1 LEIFEIIA
9 QLRTVKGKGASRRL
23 RRDGVVPAIVY
34 GAGKEPVSL
43 SLSQNEVLKH
53 LEQEAFYSHILT
65 VNIDGNSEKVIL
77 KDVQRHPYR
86 HLILH
91 MDLQRVSETEKL
103 TMRVPLHFIN
113 AEECVGVKQGGGVIS
128 HQMSEVEISCL
139 PKDLPEFLEVDLEN
153 IKLHETLHISDL
165 VSPEG
170 VEVRG
175 DGEQAVVSV
184 HLARGDKEE
193 EEEKE
198 KVEETSAD
206 NETKEG

>member
-1 LEIFEIIA
+1 MENFEIVA

-43 SLSQNEVLKH
+43 SISQNEVLKH
-53 LEQEAFYSHILT
+53 LEHEAFYSHILT

-86 HLILH
+86 NLILH
-91 MDLQRVSETEKL
+91 LDLQRVSETEKL

-113 AEECVGVKQGGGVIS
+113 AEVCVGVKKGGGVIS
-128 HQMSEVEISCL
+128 HHMSEVEISCL
-139 PKDLPEFLEVDLEN
+139 PKDLPEFIQVDLEN
-153 IKLHETLHISDL
+153 IQLHETLHISDL

-175 DGEQAVVSV
+175 DGDHAVVSV

-193 EEEKE
+193 SNAGEEKA
-198 KVEETSAD
+198 AD
-206 NETKEG
+206 TETKEG

>member
-1 LEIFEIIA
+1 MENFEIIA

-43 SLSQNEVLKH
+43 SISQNEVLKH
-53 LEQEAFYSHILT
+53 LEHEAFYSHILT

-91 MDLQRVSETEKL
+91 LDLQRVSETEKL

-113 AEECVGVKQGGGVIS
+113 AEACVGVKKGGGVIS
-128 HQMSEVEISCL
+128 HHMSEIEISCL
-139 PKDLPEFLEVDLEN
+139 PKDLPEFIQVDLEN
-153 IKLHETLHISDL
+153 INLHETLHISDL

-175 DGEQAVVSV
+175 DGEHAVVSV

-193 EEEKE
+193 ESNAGEEKA
-198 KVEETSAD
+198 AD
-206 NETKEG
+206 TETKEG